1 MTDNEVDPKLID
13 DLDKRAEEQN
23 TQVPD
28 PVDVPLGVS
37 EDEAIQAVK
46 QQFKDADLECTDD
59 EARTIVQAAQ
69 EKADKK
75 KAEKKSDDDKSDE

>member
-1 MTDNEVDPKLID
+1 MTDDEVDAELID

-37 EDEAIQAVK
+37 EGEAIQAVK

-59 EARTIVQAAQ
+59 EARKIVRAAR
-69 EKADKK
+69 EKADKR
-75 KAEKKSDDDKSDE
+75 KADKKSDDDKSDE